1 MMRQKSK
8 KINQIMV
15 IGGRRATILLNK
27 QPKTCMHDGGGII
40 RDAQAD
46 GDHEGSAIASISE
59 RSSGVEVKK

>member
-1 MMRQKSK
+1 MRQKSK

-15 IGGRRATILLNK
+15 IGSRWMTILLNN

-46 GDHEGSAIASISE
+46 GDREGSAIASISG
-59 RSSGVEVKK
+59 RSCWEEVKK